1 MRRTDMEE
9 LEALMEEAPQEAVQL
24 AQRLTEETPADP
36 DVWAWLAET
45 QMACGEEEAA
55 LRALAEYL
63 RRDPEWVEAY
73 TLRAALL
80 ADLGRFA
87 EAGIE
92 LEVAASMD
100 AEDPRIAR
108 TEATVLEL
116 QGQFAAA
123 DAAWKRAVALGSEP
137 PARFERDFLQR
148 MCRDV
153 FREAARDGLKLTA
166 VYEEVPTSG
175 GKGKPYGRPVELRD
189 ARTAVVYF
197 RNLERELPP
206 DAEPEEVQE
215 VFADLLAEVVG
226 RR

>member
-9 LEALMEEAPQEAVQL
+9 LEALMEEAPREAVQL
-24 AQRLTEETPADP
+24 AGRLTEETPADP
-36 DVWAWLAET
+36 DVWAWLAEA
-45 QMACGEEEAA
+45 QMAAGDEEGA
-55 LRALAEYL
+55 LKALAEYL
-63 RRDPEWVEAY
+63 RRDPEWIEAY

-80 ADLGRFA
+80 ADMGRFA
-87 EAGIE
+87 EAAIE

-100 AEDPRIAR
+100 TEDPRIAQ

-123 DAAWKRAVALGSEP
+123 DAAWKRAVALGSPP
-137 PARFERDFLQR
+137 PARFDREFLQR

-153 FREAARDGLKLTA
+153 FRAAARDGLKLTA

-175 GKGKPYGRPVELRD
+175 GRGKPFARPVELRD
-189 ARTAVVYF
+189 PRTAVVYF
-197 RNLERELPP
+197 RNLERELAADA
-206 DAEPEEVQE
+206 DAEEIQE
-215 VFADLLAEVVG
+215 VFADLLAEAVG